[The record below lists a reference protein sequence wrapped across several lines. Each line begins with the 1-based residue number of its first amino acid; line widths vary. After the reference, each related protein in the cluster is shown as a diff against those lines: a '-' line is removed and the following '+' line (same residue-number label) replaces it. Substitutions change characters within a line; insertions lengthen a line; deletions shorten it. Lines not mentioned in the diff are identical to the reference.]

1 MRKWFKEFKDDTA
14 QGLSLI
20 QQPNKSLYEQN
31 MGLQL
36 QNQELKDTLNSVAD
50 EIKVMKQ
57 LREDKE
63 IRSKKRKKA
72 KSHQ

>member
-1 MRKWFKEFKDDTA
+1 
-14 QGLSLI
+14 
-20 QQPNKSLYEQN
+20 